1 MKHYE
6 APWST
11 ALIVMKTNR
20 ALRTTLNKILS
31 LP

>member
-1 MKHYE
+1 MKYYE

-11 ALIVMKTNR
+11 SRIVMTTKC

-31 LP
+31 LL